1 MTQERQIH
9 LAGFFS
15 AGNVTHAHGAWRHA
29 RATNGFL
36 TKEYYQHIAR
46 TLERG
51 KFDLLF
57 LPDAL
62 AVEDSYGDNLETG
75 VRYGGQG
82 AVALEPTTVIATMAA
97 VTERLG
103 LGATIS
109 TTYYPP
115 YHVARLFA
123 SLDQLSAGRVAWNV
137 VTSLNNAE
145 ARNFGFDQHLE
156 HDTRYDRADEFLE
169 AVRKLWNSW
178 DADALVLDK
187 ANGQFADPSKVRYI
201 DHRGEWLN
209 VRGPLQVPR
218 SPQGEPVIL
227 QAGLSERGKR
237 FAGRW
242 AEGVFSVAPNL
253 PFMQSNY
260 RDIKAQVKAAGR
272 DPDQTKIFTA
282 VMPVLGETEAIARER
297 LEYLNALVH
306 PEAGLS
312 TLSSHTG
319 INLAAYPLDTPMTE
333 VLRDLKERNVPT
345 PLHMFTMA
353 MQGETLTLGELGRR
367 YGTNVAFVPQ
377 WAGTGEQIADQIE
390 THFKAGAA
398 DGFIISA
405 AFLPGAYDEFVDQV
419 VPILQARGLF
429 RTEYEGRTLRDHLG
443 LREPQPLGENTWQ
456 ATQRHKAVV

>member
-1 MTQERQIH
+1 MSEPKQLH

-75 VRYGGQG
+75 LRYGGQC
-82 AVALEPTTVIATMAA
+82 AVALDPATVIATMAA

-115 YHVARLFA
+115 YHVARVFA
-123 SLDQLSAGRVAWNV
+123 SLDQLSGGRISWNV

-145 ARNFGFDQHLE
+145 ARNFGIDQHLE
-156 HDTRYDRADEFLE
+156 HDTRYDRADEFLNV
-169 AVRKLWNSW
+169 VRKLWNSW

-187 ANGQFADPSKVRYI
+187 ASGQFADPAKVRYI
-201 DHRGEWLN
+201 DHRGKWLN
-209 VRGPLQVPR
+209 VRGPLQIPR

-227 QAGLSERGKR
+227 QAGLSARGKR

-242 AEGVFSVAPNL
+242 AEGVFSIAPNL
-253 PFMQSNY
+253 AFMQSTY
-260 RDIKAQVKAAGR
+260 RDIKAEVAAAGR

-306 PEAGLS
+306 PEVGLS
-312 TLSSHTG
+312 TLSSHVG
-319 INLAAYPLDTPMTE
+319 INLAQYPLDTPITE
-333 VLRDLKERNVPT
+333 VLRDLKERNIPT
-345 PLHMFTMA
+345 QLQMFAQA
-353 MQGETLTLGELGRR
+353 MQGETLTLGEMGRR
-367 YGTNVAFVPQ
+367 YGTNVGFVPQ

-398 DGFIISA
+398 DGFIISP

-419 VPILQARGLF
+419 VPVLQARGLF
-429 RTEYEGRTLRDHLG
+429 RTEYEGRTLRSHLG
-443 LREPQPLGENTWQ
+443 LREPQAPGENT
-456 ATQRHKAVV
+456 